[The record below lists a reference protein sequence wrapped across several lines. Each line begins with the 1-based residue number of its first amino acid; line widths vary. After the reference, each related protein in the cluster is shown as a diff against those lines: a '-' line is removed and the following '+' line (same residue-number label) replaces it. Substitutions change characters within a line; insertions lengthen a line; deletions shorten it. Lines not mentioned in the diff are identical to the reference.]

1 MCHFFS
7 CRHATQRP
15 KLVRWQKT
23 FAQMCL
29 ASSAGRW
36 SGRCPSRWRRRWATP
51 LLIAQTCRARS
62 SILWGMDE
70 CENRKVMKMLQVC
83 SEIPRQQARQVPK
96 EVRSSIVFQTGE
108 SHINLWPWLISQYDF
123 RFAQNKSARSAL
135 MCPARRRSRYLKGHY
150 LVLVIIIV
158 IAIIMMIIIVV
169 AIVMTIMIIVANKQ
183 QIIIVVPICNL
194 QWSGVQRD
202 SSPSCP
208 RGV

>member
-1 MCHFFS
+1 
-7 CRHATQRP
+7 
-15 KLVRWQKT
+15 
-23 FAQMCL
+23 
-29 ASSAGRW
+29 
-36 SGRCPSRWRRRWATP
+36 
-51 LLIAQTCRARS
+51 
-62 SILWGMDE
+62 
-70 CENRKVMKMLQVC
+70 MLQVC

-96 EVRSSIVFQTGE
+96 EVRSSIVFQT
-108 SHINLWPWLISQYDF
+108 STFDLDITISKSQYDF

-135 MCPARRRSRYLKGHY
+135 MCPARRKSRYLKGHY

-183 QIIIVVPICNL
+183 EIIIVVPICNL

>member
-1 MCHFFS
+1 MWKLKGDENVAGLLRDPEAASETSPKGGEILFS
-7 CRHATQRP
+7 RQEN
-15 KLVRWQKT
+15 LIST
-23 FAQMCL
+23 FDL
-29 ASSAGRW
+29 DITIS
-36 SGRCPSRWRRRWATP
+36 
-51 LLIAQTCRARS
+51 
-62 SILWGMDE
+62 
-70 CENRKVMKMLQVC
+70 K
-83 SEIPRQQARQVPK
+83 
-96 EVRSSIVFQTGE
+96 
-108 SHINLWPWLISQYDF
+108 SQYDF

-183 QIIIVVPICNL
+183 EIIIVVPICNL